1 MGSYCSI
8 FLSRSEWDV
17 ILCTAV
23 LLEQRSLLLARFKY
37 KQRFCLI
44 CLEFSGFHFQTLS
57 LLQNSRPFI
66 SCFLNNLCFYVGSVG
81 IFFIVLPVQ
90 CGKFLGFC
98 CNSLSEA
105 WSISVCILT
114 IYCILYICPI
124 FVDWNEARA
133 KP

>member
-23 LLEQRSLLLARFKY
+23 LLEQHSLLLARFKY

-44 CLEFSGFHFQTLS
+44 CLVFSGFHFQTLS

-66 SCFLNNLCFYVGSVG
+66 SCFLTTCVFMLAQLEYFLSFCLYSV
-81 IFFIVLPVQ
+81 
-90 CGKFLGFC
+90 
-98 CNSLSEA
+98 
-105 WSISVCILT
+105 
-114 IYCILYICPI
+114 
-124 FVDWNEARA
+124 
-133 KP
+133 